1 MPIWKLTPSN
11 LPAPQWAANLYTSEA
26 IVRALTEKAARHYAY
41 DAFVTI
47 GKIHRRVDV
56 VFNPWASPAHV
67 RCTLYP
73 DSLYAAEGPDGVLAL
88 KGHLP

>member
-11 LPAPQWAANLYTSEA
+11 LPAPPWAASLSTDEA
-26 IVRALTEKAARHYAY
+26 IVRALTEEAARHYAY
-41 DAFVTI
+41 DAFVTM
-47 GKIHRRVDV
+47 GKMRRRVDV
-56 VFNPWASPAHV
+56 VFNPWESPAHV

-73 DSLYAAEGPDGVLAL
+73 ASPYADEGPEGVVAL